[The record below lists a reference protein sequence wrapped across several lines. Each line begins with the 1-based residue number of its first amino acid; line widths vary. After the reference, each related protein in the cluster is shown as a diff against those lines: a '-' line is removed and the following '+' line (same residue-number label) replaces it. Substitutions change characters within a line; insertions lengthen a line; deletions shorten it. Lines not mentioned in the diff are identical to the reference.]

1 MTFFGVPF
9 SAKSALQGE
18 KESSFAIIVAKD
30 DRAAAFYQSS
40 GFALIPGESRRLRA
54 TNGQKR
60 TKLVTT
66 MITGAQLRMA
76 RGYLRWS
83 AKELADKAGV
93 AESTIKRMEQD
104 EGFPV
109 ARGANIE
116 AVYKA
121 LAEAGIIFVPEN
133 GGGVGIRLRK
143 DPGPIGNEQISV
155 SKPSASPRP
164 SRKKPR

>member
-1 MTFFGVPF
+1 
-9 SAKSALQGE
+9 
-18 KESSFAIIVAKD
+18 
-30 DRAAAFYQSS
+30 
-40 GFALIPGESRRLRA
+40 
-54 TNGQKR
+54 
-60 TKLVTT
+60 

-104 EGFPV
+104 EGFPI
-109 ARGANIE
+109 ARGANIA
-116 AVYKA
+116 AVYKT
-121 LAEAGIIFVPEN
+121 LADAGIIFVPEN

-143 DPGPIGNEQISV
+143 SPGPIGTELTSV
-155 SKPSASPRP
+155 SKPPATPRSP

>member
-1 MTFFGVPF
+1 
-9 SAKSALQGE
+9 
-18 KESSFAIIVAKD
+18 
-30 DRAAAFYQSS
+30 
-40 GFALIPGESRRLRA
+40 
-54 TNGQKR
+54 
-60 TKLVTT
+60 

-104 EGFPV
+104 DGFPI

-116 AVYKA
+116 AVYKT
-121 LAEAGIIFVPEN
+121 LADAGIMFVPEN

-143 DPGPIGNEQISV
+143 SAPVSATPTDPDVRRS
-155 SKPSASPRP
+155 PSP
-164 SRKKPR
+164 KKPQ